1 MHLNRNTG
9 LAVALIALTTLG
21 LSACGS
27 DSDAKGGQ
35 QSVMD
40 VDGSRMPRPPQAID
54 KNPLDDG
61 VLHVWPQ
68 DVADRV
74 FFDTDKSS
82 VKPEG
87 RSLLATWIT
96 FLKAHPKDQ
105 LLIEGHSDERG
116 TREYN
121 LALGDRR
128 AAAIKE
134 FLVAGG
140 IQQERIKTISYGK
153 ERPATLGSNEAAY
166 AQNRRA
172 VGVLQ

>member
-9 LAVALIALTTLG
+9 LALAIIAMSAGG
-21 LSACGS
+21 LSACKSDDPIIDHTEAARNSGPTLSGTGS
-27 DSDAKGGQ
+27 A
-35 QSVMD
+35 
-40 VDGSRMPRPPQAID
+40 SR
-54 KNPLDDG
+54 NPLDDG

-74 FFDTDKSS
+74 FFDLDKTII
-82 VKPEG
+82 KPEG
-87 RSLLATWIT
+87 RELLVKWVA
-96 FLKAHPKDQ
+96 FLKSHPNDQ

-121 LALGDRR
+121 LALGERR
-128 AAAIKE
+128 ASAIKDYLE
-134 FLVAGG
+134 AAG
-140 IQQERIKTISYGK
+140 IQAARIKTISYGK